1 MSALAAADDV
11 TSSLQAVRISEEKTT
26 PNNSFALLAGI
37 VAFLLSDVFCVEQP
51 DKPPPASIAADKP
64 RRWPIYASMSAL
76 KNFEIFGRRPV
87 RRTPFR
93 NASVRETLHFA
104 PLSTPFAFTRE
115 Y

>member
-1 MSALAAADDV
+1 MSALAAVDEV
-11 TSSLQAVRISEEKTT
+11 TSSLQAVRISEENTT

-64 RRWPIYASMSAL
+64 RRWPIYASPSAL
-76 KNFEIFGRRPV
+76 KNFEIFGWRPV

-93 NASVRETLHFA
+93 NASVCETLHFTH
-104 PLSTPFAFTRE
+104 LSPTFVFILKD
-115 Y
+115 